1 VYSQNLVTLQQNV
14 AQAENDDSS
23 KTGFLEPLK
32 WPPANGRKNV
42 G

>member
-1 VYSQNLVTLQQNV
+1 MWRKLKMMIQ
-14 AQAENDDSS
+14 E

-32 WPPANGRKNV
+32 WPPANGRKNF